1 MQSDKMKSLMPRK
14 CSTENTWHHL
24 NEMQRMTGLTKY
36 ALVLRA
42 VELMWK
48 ECFSKMASADEKDA
62 LFRASLRAHLDMKLA
77 LLEGLRKPA
86 DHIAVGSPDAKQD
99 AIDPK

>member
-1 MQSDKMKSLMPRK
+1 
-14 CSTENTWHHL
+14 
-24 NEMQRMTGLTKY
+24 
-36 ALVLRA
+36 
-42 VELMWK
+42 
-48 ECFSKMASADEKDA
+48 MASADEKDA

-99 AIDPK
+99 AIDQ